1 LRRGVLSRLSVD
13 RLETRLSD
21 GTPALIR
28 PIAPE
33 DRDRIRTGFNRLSDE
48 SRLRRF
54 LTPTSKLTDGQLDYL
69 TRVDYWDHFAWVAVR
84 ADALEE
90 GMGVARYVRLPA
102 EPAVAEAAV
111 TVVDEYQRRGL
122 GTLLLGLLATTARAA
137 DITAFRSYVLEDN
150 APIRRLLAG
159 LGARDSFDSPGV
171 VRVDTPLD
179 PDLMPDSPV
188 SRVVRDMASRLMPP
202 TD

>member
-1 LRRGVLSRLSVD
+1 
-13 RLETRLSD
+13 
-21 GTPALIR
+21 
-28 PIAPE
+28 
-33 DRDRIRTGFNRLSDE
+33 
-48 SRLRRF
+48 
-54 LTPTSKLTDGQLDYL
+54 
-69 TRVDYWDHFAWVAVR
+69 
-84 ADALEE
+84 
-90 GMGVARYVRLPA
+90 MGVARYVRLPA

-122 GTLLLGLLATTARAA
+122 GTLLLGLLAATARAA